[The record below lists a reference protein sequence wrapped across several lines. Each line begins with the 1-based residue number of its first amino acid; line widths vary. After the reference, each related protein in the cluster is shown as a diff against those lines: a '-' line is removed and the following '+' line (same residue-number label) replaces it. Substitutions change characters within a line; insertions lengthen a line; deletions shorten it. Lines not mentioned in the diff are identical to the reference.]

1 MARRS
6 PKRFADKRIRQAG
19 FSIVEML
26 LVFVLIAVAVIPL
39 ATVQFYSRRE
49 VSEASRHSRAVQLAQ
64 ASLERMRA
72 RGFGQAAPDTV
83 QTGVFTAAADVV
95 QLSPTLEE
103 LRVTVS
109 WPGDANATTVTLS
122 CLQSRR

>member
-6 PKRFADKRIRQAG
+6 LRRFASERIRQAG

-26 LVFVLIAVAVIPL
+26 LVFVLIGVAVIPL

-64 ASLERMRA
+64 ASLERMRS
-72 RGFGQAAPDTV
+72 RGFGQSAPDTV
-83 QTGVFTAAADVV
+83 QVGVFTSAADVV
-95 QLSPTLEE
+95 PLSPTLEE

-109 WPGDANATTVTLS
+109 WPGDDQPSTVTLS